1 MKSVAATGG
10 DVLSDVVGVK
20 ALGRIAVDLFKGR
33 DIDRRVGFCGTG
45 FVRQNEIIETLQK
58 VPLDLI
64 GYRMDNRHRLDIVFD
79 PTPGQVV
86 NEGWRPVNPVRPQN
100 VFEKAEDY
108 RLKVGWHVNGSA
120 LPIDE
125 RCHVRLDRDGF
136 ALDATEGNGYSE
148 HEGTIYLLPY
158 YMARYHGIIN

>member
-1 MKSVAATGG
+1 M
-10 DVLSDVVGVK
+10 
-20 ALGRIAVDLFKGR
+20 
-33 DIDRRVGFCGTG
+33 
-45 FVRQNEIIETLQK
+45 
-58 VPLDLI
+58 PLDLI